1 MGYIVGESDQ
11 VTGAPNMSAAGALQ
25 QLKSPRLPKYCS
37 GKKARKKRFLLEA
50 SDEHLFLPSR

>member
-37 GKKARKKRFLLEA
+37 GIKGPQEA
-50 SDEHLFLPSR
+50 LPTRGK